1 MGMYQW
7 IHTITPCRCWKK
19 VPDRGIV
26 GLLLRARFDSGCHE
40 RSQENESVKHIKTV
54 DAGTRVI
61 EIDLDD

>member
-1 MGMYQW
+1 M
-7 IHTITPCRCWKK
+7 
-19 VPDRGIV
+19 PDRGIV